1 MGGKGHC
8 SPDNIKPLQRYPHLF
23 SHLYGHEGEEKT
35 HTYRKENSG
44 EKKNRGES
52 KIANRN
58 MSKKKR
64 TLNEGMINEISSDSD
79 SDSATREKGSR
90 GEKS

>member
-1 MGGKGHC
+1 
-8 SPDNIKPLQRYPHLF
+8 
-23 SHLYGHEGEEKT
+23 
-35 HTYRKENSG
+35 
-44 EKKNRGES
+44 
-52 KIANRN
+52 